1 MASVKPTF
9 TDFDDLLMEDVKNAG
24 KSSACSI
31 SEFVQILRRADM
43 NGADRLFGGH
53 LMTWMDEIAAVSAR
67 RYAEGPV
74 TTACIENMRFL
85 RPAHL
90 NETLVVT
97 GRVIYTG
104 RTSMEVLV
112 TAETEAYDAQRTLI
126 ADARFIL
133 VALDEEEHP
142 RAVAPLI
149 LTTEQ
154 EKTLFKEAQRRRM
167 K

>member
-1 MASVKPTF
+1 MQNTTP
-9 TDFDDLLMEDVKNAG
+9 EGG
-24 KSSACSI
+24 KSAACSV
-31 SEFVQILRRADM
+31 SEFVQILRQANM
-43 NGADRLFGGH
+43 NGANRLFGGH
-53 LMTWMDEIAAVSAR
+53 LITWMGEVAAVSAR

-74 TTACIENMRFL
+74 TTACIENLRFL

-97 GRVIYTG
+97 GRVIFTG
-104 RTSMEVLV
+104 HTSMEVLV
-112 TAETEAYDAQRTLI
+112 TAETEGYDGARVLI
-126 ADARFIL
+126 ADAHVIL

-149 LTTEQ
+149 PVTDE
-154 EKTLFKEAQRRRM
+154 EKALYEEAKKRRA

>member
-1 MASVKPTF
+1 MDNTN
-9 TDFDDLLMEDVKNAG
+9 TTNG
-24 KSSACSI
+24 KGAACSR
-31 SEFVQILRRADM
+31 SEFVQILRKANM

-53 LMTWMDEIAAVSAR
+53 LITWMDEVAAVSAR

-97 GRVIYTG
+97 GRVIFTG

-112 TAETEAYDAQRTLI
+112 TAETEAYDAKRTLI
-126 ADARFIL
+126 ADAHFIL
-133 VALDEEEHP
+133 VALDKNEHP

-149 LTTEQ
+149 PVTDE
-154 EKTLFKEAQRRRM
+154 EKELYAEAKKRRE

>member
-1 MASVKPTF
+1 MDNTN
-9 TDFDDLLMEDVKNAG
+9 TTNG
-24 KSSACSI
+24 KTAACSVA
-31 SEFVQILRRADM
+31 EFVQILRQANI

-53 LMTWMDEIAAVSAR
+53 LITWMDEVAAVSAR

-97 GRVIYTG
+97 GRVIFTG

-112 TAETEAYDAQRTLI
+112 TAETEAYDANRTLI
-126 ADARFIL
+126 ADAHFIL
-133 VALDEEEHP
+133 VALDENEHP

-149 LTTEQ
+149 PVTDE
-154 EKTLFKEAQRRRM
+154 EKELYAEAKKRRE

>member
-1 MASVKPTF
+1 MDMDNT
-9 TDFDDLLMEDVKNAG
+9 TITNG
-24 KSSACSI
+24 KSSECSV
-31 SEFVQILRRADM
+31 SEFVQILRQANM
-43 NGADRLFGGH
+43 NGANRLFGGH
-53 LMTWMDEIAAVSAR
+53 LITWMDEVAAVSAR

-97 GRVIYTG
+97 GRVIFTG

-112 TAETEAYDAQRTLI
+112 TAETEAYDATRKLI
-126 ADARFIL
+126 ADAHFIL
-133 VALDEEEHP
+133 VALDENEHP

-149 LTTEQ
+149 PVTNE
-154 EKTLFKEAQRRRM
+154 EKELYAEAKKRRE

>member
-1 MASVKPTF
+1 MQNTVP
-9 TDFDDLLMEDVKNAG
+9 EGG
-24 KSSACSI
+24 KSAACSV
-31 SEFVQILRRADM
+31 SEFVQILRQANM
-43 NGADRLFGGH
+43 NGANRLFGGH
-53 LMTWMDEIAAVSAR
+53 LITWMDEVAAVSAR

-74 TTACIENMRFL
+74 TTACIENLRFL

-97 GRVIYTG
+97 GRVIFTG

-112 TAETEAYDAQRTLI
+112 TAETEGYDGARVLI
-126 ADARFIL
+126 ADAHVIL

-149 LTTEQ
+149 PITDE
-154 EKTLFKEAQRRRM
+154 EKALYEEAKKRRA

>member
-1 MASVKPTF
+1 MDNTNVT
-9 TDFDDLLMEDVKNAG
+9 NG
-24 KSSACSI
+24 KSAACSR
-31 SEFVQILRRADM
+31 SEFVQILRKANM

-53 LMTWMDEIAAVSAR
+53 LITWMDEVAAVSAR

-97 GRVIYTG
+97 GRVIFTG

-133 VALDEEEHP
+133 VALDENEHP
-142 RAVAPLI
+142 RAVTPLI
-149 LTTEQ
+149 PVTDE
-154 EKTLFKEAQRRRM
+154 EKVLYEEAKKRRE

>member
-1 MASVKPTF
+1 MAM
-9 TDFDDLLMEDVKNAG
+9 DNKNITNG
-24 KSSACSI
+24 KSAACSV
-31 SEFVQILRRADM
+31 SEFVQILRRTNM

-53 LMTWMDEIAAVSAR
+53 LITWMDEVAAVSAR

-97 GRVIYTG
+97 GRVIFTG

-112 TAETEAYDAQRTLI
+112 TAETEAYDAKRTLI
-126 ADARFIL
+126 ADAHFIL
-133 VALDEEEHP
+133 VALDENEYP
-142 RAVAPLI
+142 RAVTPLI
-149 LTTEQ
+149 PVTDE
-154 EKTLFKEAQRRRM
+154 EKALYEEAKKRR
-167 K
+167 KK

>member
-1 MASVKPTF
+1 M
-9 TDFDDLLMEDVKNAG
+9 DNANLPNG
-24 KSSACSI
+24 KTAACSVA
-31 SEFVQILRRADM
+31 EFVQILRQANI
-43 NGADRLFGGH
+43 NGANRLFGGH
-53 LMTWMDEIAAVSAR
+53 LITWMDEVAAVSAR

-97 GRVIYTG
+97 GRVIFTG

-112 TAETEAYDAQRTLI
+112 TAETEAYDAKRTLI
-126 ADARFIL
+126 ADAHFIL
-133 VALDEEEHP
+133 VALDENEHP

-149 LTTEQ
+149 PVTNE
-154 EKTLFKEAQRRRM
+154 EKELYAEAKKRRE

>member
-1 MASVKPTF
+1 MDNTNI
-9 TDFDDLLMEDVKNAG
+9 TNG
-24 KSSACSI
+24 KSAACSR
-31 SEFVQILRRADM
+31 SEFVQILRKANM

-53 LMTWMDEIAAVSAR
+53 LITWMDEVAAVSAR

-97 GRVIYTG
+97 GRVIFTG

-133 VALDEEEHP
+133 VALDENEHP
-142 RAVAPLI
+142 RAVTPLI
-149 LTTEQ
+149 PVTDE
-154 EKTLFKEAQRRRM
+154 EKVLYEEAKKRRE

>member
-1 MASVKPTF
+1 MSMDNTNI
-9 TDFDDLLMEDVKNAG
+9 TNG
-24 KSSACSI
+24 KSAACSV
-31 SEFVQILRRADM
+31 SEFVQILRKANM

-53 LMTWMDEIAAVSAR
+53 LITWMDEVAAVSAR

-74 TTACIENMRFL
+74 TPACIENMRFL

-90 NETLVVT
+90 IETLVVT

-112 TAETEAYDAQRTLI
+112 TAETEAYNGERTLI
-126 ADARFIL
+126 ADAHFIL
-133 VALDEEEHP
+133 VALDENEHP

-149 LTTEQ
+149 PTTNE
-154 EKTLFKEAQRRRM
+154 EKVLYEEVKKRRE

>member
-1 MASVKPTF
+1 MKETQSI
-9 TDFDDLLMEDVKNAG
+9 NG
-24 KSSACSI
+24 KTSACSVA
-31 SEFVQILRRADM
+31 EFVQILRQSNM
-43 NGADRLFGGH
+43 NGAKRLFGGH
-53 LMTWMDEIAAVSAR
+53 LITWMDEVAAVSAR
-67 RYAEGPV
+67 RYAGGPV

-97 GRVIYTG
+97 GRVIFTG

-126 ADARFIL
+126 ADAHFIL
-133 VALDEEEHP
+133 VALDEDEHP
-142 RAVAPLI
+142 KAIAPLI
-149 LTTEQ
+149 PVTEQ
-154 EKTLFKEAQRRRM
+154 EKMLFEEARERRA

>member
-1 MASVKPTF
+1 MQNTTP
-9 TDFDDLLMEDVKNAG
+9 EGG
-24 KSSACSI
+24 KSAACSV
-31 SEFVQILRRADM
+31 SEFVQILRQANM
-43 NGADRLFGGH
+43 NGANRLFGGH
-53 LMTWMDEIAAVSAR
+53 LITWMDEVAAVSAR

-74 TTACIENMRFL
+74 TTACIENLRFL

-97 GRVIYTG
+97 GRVIFTG
-104 RTSMEVLV
+104 HTSMEVLV
-112 TAETEAYDAQRTLI
+112 TAETEGYDGARMLI
-126 ADARFIL
+126 ADAHVIL

-149 LTTEQ
+149 PVTDE
-154 EKTLFKEAQRRRM
+154 EKALYEEAKKRRA

>member
-1 MASVKPTF
+1 MENTTPVCGKHTADSV
-9 TDFDDLLMEDVKNAG
+9 
-24 KSSACSI
+24 
-31 SEFVQILRRADM
+31 SEFVQILRQANM
-43 NGADRLFGGH
+43 NGANRLFGGH
-53 LMTWMDEIAAVSAR
+53 LITWMDEVAAVSAR

-97 GRVIYTG
+97 GRVIFTG

-112 TAETEAYDAQRTLI
+112 TAETEGYDGCRVLI
-126 ADARFIL
+126 ADAHFIL

-142 RAVAPLI
+142 RTVAPLI
-149 LTTEQ
+149 PVTDE
-154 EKTLFKEAQRRRM
+154 EKTLYEEAQKRREKKRG
-167 K
+167 

>member
-1 MASVKPTF
+1 MQNTTP
-9 TDFDDLLMEDVKNAG
+9 EGG
-24 KSSACSI
+24 KSAACSV
-31 SEFVQILRRADM
+31 SEFVQILRQANM
-43 NGADRLFGGH
+43 NGANRLFGGH
-53 LMTWMDEIAAVSAR
+53 LITWMDEVAAVSAR

-74 TTACIENMRFL
+74 TTACIENLRFL

-97 GRVIYTG
+97 GRVIFTG
-104 RTSMEVLV
+104 HTSMEVLV
-112 TAETEAYDAQRTLI
+112 TAETEGYNGARVLI
-126 ADARFIL
+126 ADAHVIL

-149 LTTEQ
+149 PVTDE
-154 EKTLFKEAQRRRM
+154 EKALYEEAKKRRA

>member
-1 MASVKPTF
+1 MQNIDITS
-9 TDFDDLLMEDVKNAG
+9 G
-24 KSSACSI
+24 KSAACSV
-31 SEFVQILRRADM
+31 SEFVQILRKANM

-53 LMTWMDEIAAVSAR
+53 LITWMDEVAAVSAR
-67 RYAEGPV
+67 RYAGGPV

-126 ADARFIL
+126 ADAHFIL
-133 VALDEEEHP
+133 VALDANERP
-142 RAVAPLI
+142 RAVAPL
-149 LTTEQ
+149 LPETAE
-154 EKTLFKEAQRRRM
+154 EKALYEEAKKRRA

>member
-1 MASVKPTF
+1 MDNTN
-9 TDFDDLLMEDVKNAG
+9 TTNG
-24 KSSACSI
+24 KTAACSVA
-31 SEFVQILRRADM
+31 EFVQILRQANI
-43 NGADRLFGGH
+43 NGANRLFGGH
-53 LMTWMDEIAAVSAR
+53 LITWMDEVAAVSAR

-97 GRVIYTG
+97 GRVIFTG

-112 TAETEAYDAQRTLI
+112 TAETEAYDATRTLI
-126 ADARFIL
+126 ADAHFIL
-133 VALDEEEHP
+133 VALDENEHP

-149 LTTEQ
+149 PVTNE
-154 EKTLFKEAQRRRM
+154 EKELYAEAKKRRE

>member
-1 MASVKPTF
+1 MSMDNTNI
-9 TDFDDLLMEDVKNAG
+9 TNG
-24 KSSACSI
+24 KSAACSG
-31 SEFVQILRRADM
+31 SEFVQILRKANM

-53 LMTWMDEIAAVSAR
+53 LITWMDEVAAVSAR

-112 TAETEAYDAQRTLI
+112 TAETEAYNGERTLI
-126 ADARFIL
+126 ADAHFIL
-133 VALDEEEHP
+133 VALDENEHP

-149 LTTEQ
+149 PTTNE
-154 EKTLFKEAQRRRM
+154 EKALYEEVKKRRE

>member
-1 MASVKPTF
+1 MDNTNI
-9 TDFDDLLMEDVKNAG
+9 TNG
-24 KSSACSI
+24 KSAACSV
-31 SEFVQILRRADM
+31 SEFVQILRRADL

-53 LMTWMDEIAAVSAR
+53 LMTWMDEVAAVSAR

-85 RPAHL
+85 HPAHL
-90 NETLVVT
+90 NETIVVT

-112 TAETEAYDAQRTLI
+112 TAETEAYDGQRTLI
-126 ADARFIL
+126 ADAHFIL
-133 VALDEEEHP
+133 VALDEKEHP

-149 LTTEQ
+149 STTQ
-154 EKTLFKEAQRRRM
+154 EEKALYEEAKKRRE

>member
-1 MASVKPTF
+1 MSMDNTNI
-9 TDFDDLLMEDVKNAG
+9 TNG
-24 KSSACSI
+24 KSAACSV
-31 SEFVQILRRADM
+31 SEFVQILRKANM

-53 LMTWMDEIAAVSAR
+53 LITWMDEVAAVSAR

-112 TAETEAYDAQRTLI
+112 TAETEAYNGERMLI
-126 ADARFIL
+126 ADAHFIL
-133 VALDEEEHP
+133 VALDENEHP

-149 LTTEQ
+149 PTTNE
-154 EKTLFKEAQRRRM
+154 EKVLYEEVKKRRE

>member
-1 MASVKPTF
+1 M
-9 TDFDDLLMEDVKNAG
+9 DNANITNG
-24 KSSACSI
+24 KSAACSV
-31 SEFVQILRRADM
+31 SKFVQILRKANM

-53 LMTWMDEIAAVSAR
+53 LITWMDEVAAVSAR

-97 GRVIYTG
+97 GRVIFTG

-126 ADARFIL
+126 ADAHFIL

-149 LTTEQ
+149 PVTDE
-154 EKTLFKEAQRRRM
+154 EKALFEEAKKRRG

>member
-1 MASVKPTF
+1 MDMDNT
-9 TDFDDLLMEDVKNAG
+9 TITNG
-24 KSSACSI
+24 KSSECSV
-31 SEFVQILRRADM
+31 SEFVQILRQANM
-43 NGADRLFGGH
+43 NGANRLFGGD
-53 LMTWMDEIAAVSAR
+53 LITWMDEIAAVSAR

-97 GRVIYTG
+97 GRVIFTG

-126 ADARFIL
+126 ADAHFIL
-133 VALDEEEHP
+133 VALDEKEHP

-149 LTTEQ
+149 PTTDE
-154 EKTLFKEAQRRRM
+154 EKALYEEAKKRRQ

>member
-1 MASVKPTF
+1 MDNTNI
-9 TDFDDLLMEDVKNAG
+9 TNG
-24 KSSACSI
+24 KTAACSR
-31 SEFVQILRRADM
+31 SEFVQILRQANI
-43 NGADRLFGGH
+43 NGANRLFGGH
-53 LMTWMDEIAAVSAR
+53 LITWMDEVAAVSAR

-97 GRVIYTG
+97 GRVIFTG

-112 TAETEAYDAQRTLI
+112 TAETEAYDATRTLI
-126 ADARFIL
+126 ADAHFIL
-133 VALDEEEHP
+133 VALDENEHP

-149 LTTEQ
+149 PVTDE
-154 EKTLFKEAQRRRM
+154 EKELYAEAKKRRE

>member
-1 MASVKPTF
+1 MSMDNTNI
-9 TDFDDLLMEDVKNAG
+9 TNG
-24 KSSACSI
+24 KSAACSV
-31 SEFVQILRRADM
+31 SEFVQILRKANM
-43 NGADRLFGGH
+43 NGAGRLFGGH
-53 LMTWMDEIAAVSAR
+53 LITWMDEVAAVSAR

-74 TTACIENMRFL
+74 TTTCIENMRFL

-112 TAETEAYDAQRTLI
+112 TAETEAYNGERTLI
-126 ADARFIL
+126 ADAHFIL
-133 VALDEEEHP
+133 VALDENEHP

-149 LTTEQ
+149 PTTNE
-154 EKTLFKEAQRRRM
+154 EKVLYEEVKKRRE

>member
-1 MASVKPTF
+1 MQNIDITS
-9 TDFDDLLMEDVKNAG
+9 G
-24 KSSACSI
+24 KSAACSV
-31 SEFVQILRRADM
+31 SEFVQILRKANM

-53 LMTWMDEIAAVSAR
+53 LITWMDEVAAVSAR
-67 RYAEGPV
+67 RYAGGPV

-126 ADARFIL
+126 ADAHFIL
-133 VALDEEEHP
+133 VALDENECP
-142 RAVAPLI
+142 RAVAPL
-149 LTTEQ
+149 LPETAE
-154 EKTLFKEAQRRRM
+154 EKALYEEAKKRRA

>member
-1 MASVKPTF
+1 MDNTN
-9 TDFDDLLMEDVKNAG
+9 TTNG
-24 KSSACSI
+24 KTAACSVA
-31 SEFVQILRRADM
+31 EFVQILRQANI
-43 NGADRLFGGH
+43 NGANRLFGGH
-53 LMTWMDEIAAVSAR
+53 LITWMDEVAAVSAR

-97 GRVIYTG
+97 GRVIFTG

-112 TAETEAYDAQRTLI
+112 TAETEAYDATRILI
-126 ADARFIL
+126 ADAHFIL
-133 VALDEEEHP
+133 VALDENENP

-149 LTTEQ
+149 PVTDE
-154 EKTLFKEAQRRRM
+154 EKELYAEAKKRRE

>member
-1 MASVKPTF
+1 MQNTTPES
-9 TDFDDLLMEDVKNAG
+9 G
-24 KSSACSI
+24 KSAACSV
-31 SEFVQILRRADM
+31 SEFVQILRQANM
-43 NGADRLFGGH
+43 NGANRLFGGH
-53 LMTWMDEIAAVSAR
+53 LITWMDEVAAVSAR

-74 TTACIENMRFL
+74 TTACIENLRFL

-97 GRVIYTG
+97 GRVIFTG
-104 RTSMEVLV
+104 HTSMEVLV
-112 TAETEAYDAQRTLI
+112 TAETEGYDGARVLI
-126 ADARFIL
+126 ADAHVIL

-149 LTTEQ
+149 PVTDE
-154 EKTLFKEAQRRRM
+154 EKALYEEAKKRRA

>member
-1 MASVKPTF
+1 
-9 TDFDDLLMEDVKNAG
+9 MEKTNNAQG
-24 KSSACSI
+24 KSSACSVA
-31 SEFVQILRRADM
+31 EFVQILRQANM
-43 NGADRLFGGH
+43 NGANRLFGGH
-53 LMTWMDEIAAVSAR
+53 LITWMDEVAAVSAR

-104 RTSMEVLV
+104 HTSMEVLV
-112 TAETEAYDAQRTLI
+112 TAETEAYDGTRVLI
-126 ADARFIL
+126 ADAHFIL
-133 VALDEEEHP
+133 VALDEAEHP

-149 LTTEQ
+149 PVTDE
-154 EKTLFKEAQRRRM
+154 EKALWEEAQQRREKQRG
-167 K
+167 

>member
-1 MASVKPTF
+1 
-9 TDFDDLLMEDVKNAG
+9 
-24 KSSACSI
+24 
-31 SEFVQILRRADM
+31 
-43 NGADRLFGGH
+43 
-53 LMTWMDEIAAVSAR
+53 MTWMDEVAAVSAR

-85 RPAHL
+85 RPAYL
-90 NETLVVT
+90 NQTLVIT

-112 TAETEAYDAQRTLI
+112 TAETEAYDAERTLI
-126 ADARFIL
+126 ADAHFIL
-133 VALDEEEHP
+133 VALDENEHP

-149 LTTEQ
+149 PVTEQ
-154 EKTLFKEAQRRRM
+154 EKEWFEEAKKRRI

>member
-1 MASVKPTF
+1 MDNTNI
-9 TDFDDLLMEDVKNAG
+9 TNG
-24 KSSACSI
+24 KGAACSV
-31 SEFVQILRRADM
+31 SEFVQILRKANM

-53 LMTWMDEIAAVSAR
+53 LITWMDEVAAVSAR

-97 GRVIYTG
+97 GRVIFTG

-112 TAETEAYDAQRTLI
+112 TAETEAYDAKRTLI
-126 ADARFIL
+126 ADAHFIL
-133 VALDEEEHP
+133 VALDENEHP

-149 LTTEQ
+149 PVTDE
-154 EKTLFKEAQRRRM
+154 EKELYAEAKKRRE

>member
-1 MASVKPTF
+1 MKQVDS
-9 TDFDDLLMEDVKNAG
+9 AG
-24 KSSACSI
+24 GKTTACSL

-53 LMTWMDEIAAVSAR
+53 LMTWMDEVAAVSAR

-85 RPAHL
+85 RPAYL
-90 NETLVVT
+90 NQTLVIT

-112 TAETEAYDAQRTLI
+112 TAETEAYDAERTLI
-126 ADARFIL
+126 ADAHFIL
-133 VALDEEEHP
+133 VALDEDEHP
-142 RAVAPLI
+142 LAVAPLI
-149 LTTEQ
+149 PTTEQ
-154 EKTLFKEAQRRRM
+154 EKTLFEEAQKRRM

>member
-1 MASVKPTF
+1 
-9 TDFDDLLMEDVKNAG
+9 MESKQYNDP
-24 KSSACSI
+24 KSAVCSI
-31 SEFVQILRRADM
+31 SEFVQILRQENM
-43 NGADRLFGGH
+43 NGANRLFGGH
-53 LMTWMDEIAAVSAR
+53 LITWMDEVAAVSAR

-74 TTACIENMRFL
+74 TTACIENLRFL

-97 GRVIYTG
+97 GRVIFTG
-104 RTSMEVLV
+104 HTSMEVLV
-112 TAETEAYDAQRTLI
+112 TAETEGYDGARELI
-126 ADARFIL
+126 ADAHVIL

-149 LTTEQ
+149 PVTDE
-154 EKTLFKEAQRRRM
+154 EKALYEEAKKRRA

>member
-1 MASVKPTF
+1 MNNVNIT
-9 TDFDDLLMEDVKNAG
+9 NG
-24 KSSACSI
+24 KSAACSV
-31 SEFVQILRRADM
+31 SEFVQILRKANM

-53 LMTWMDEIAAVSAR
+53 LMTWMDEVAAVSAR
-67 RYAEGPV
+67 RYAESPV

-90 NETLVVT
+90 NEMLVVK
-97 GRVIYTG
+97 GRVIFTG

-112 TAETEAYDAQRTLI
+112 TAETEAYDGTRTLI
-126 ADARFIL
+126 ADAHFIL
-133 VALDEEEHP
+133 VALDENERP

-149 LTTEQ
+149 PITEQ
-154 EKTLFKEAQRRRM
+154 EKALFEEAQKRRE

>member
-1 MASVKPTF
+1 MDNTNI
-9 TDFDDLLMEDVKNAG
+9 TNG
-24 KSSACSI
+24 KSAACSH
-31 SEFVQILRRADM
+31 SEFVQILRKANM

-53 LMTWMDEIAAVSAR
+53 LITWMDEVAAVSAR

-97 GRVIYTG
+97 GRVIFTG

-133 VALDEEEHP
+133 VALDENEHP
-142 RAVAPLI
+142 RAVTPLI
-149 LTTEQ
+149 PVTDE
-154 EKTLFKEAQRRRM
+154 EKVLYEEAKKRRE

>member
-1 MASVKPTF
+1 MQNTIP
-9 TDFDDLLMEDVKNAG
+9 EGG
-24 KSSACSI
+24 KSAACSV
-31 SEFVQILRRADM
+31 SEFVQILRQANM
-43 NGADRLFGGH
+43 NGANRLFGGH
-53 LMTWMDEIAAVSAR
+53 LITWMDEVAAVSAR

-85 RPAHL
+85 RPAYL

-97 GRVIYTG
+97 ARVIFTG

-112 TAETEAYDAQRTLI
+112 TAETEDYDGVRVLI
-126 ADARFIL
+126 ADAHFIL
-133 VALDEEEHP
+133 VALDEAEHP

-149 LTTEQ
+149 PVTDE
-154 EKTLFKEAQRRRM
+154 EKALYEEAQKRRA